1 MSKIKKIYIISHTHT
16 DIGYTDYQDVIFRQ
30 QSEFIDQAIE
40 LCEKTS
46 DYPAKAQYKW
56 TCEVSSFVEK
66 YLNESSE
73 KQIERFLKL
82 HKAGRMAVCG
92 MQYNWTPMLSRSSMI
107 RSLYPIER
115 LRKNY
120 GINIS
125 SAMQCDVNGAAW
137 QWADLL
143 PSVGIKAMTM
153 SINIHRGA
161 RPQPDLNAF
170 WWEGPGKNKL
180 LVYNG
185 PHYLYGIFR
194 YGLDSL
200 ENAEKT
206 LPEVIEKFE
215 HNKDYPYDF
224 IYAQITHPA
233 RVDNNPPFAPI
244 SDIISKWNE
253 KHTDLKLE
261 FITTDD
267 FTDTL
272 YNEYADKIPTWRGD
286 WTDWWADGVASSSYE
301 TAVNRN
307 TEALLPGLDLISTQ
321 VENIDSKLI
330 QEAYHQVSLYDE
342 HSWGSFASVRRP
354 HSVLTRAQY
363 NRKANF
369 AYNGFALTH
378 ELLTKAGRKLA
389 KQISNVIPEGEQWRR
404 WGQYFVSKS
413 SENNKNDR
421 FLIVNP
427 LSWEQNIRW
436 PIPPDIGG
444 QSPHAFL
451 EAYLVDNYRDPV
463 PLETKQIPGFILE
476 EHLPAFGYSI
486 IEPQKQQI
494 PKHARADKNIIENK
508 WYKIEIAPESG
519 ALKSWFDKEIGK
531 ELAGQSGTWQLG
543 QYVYESV
550 DSPKDRNA
558 IFELDFDREDFGVRH
573 KDTPFIRETA
583 TNAIINPGI
592 ITFTDTNIEIV
603 ITAPGAK
610 NIKVK
615 YSLPHDK
622 KALNIDMIIDKK
634 ANISAE
640 AVYVMFPFNL
650 KNHKYH
656 MDLNGIPLEPEKE
669 QINGSCRDWYGIQ
682 NWVEVSDKETSITVV
697 PVDAPLVQLG
707 GITTGH
713 WAKEL
718 KRGKAEIVSWPI
730 HNHWDTNFKAYQEGE
745 LLFRYSLTSSNKYK
759 SELSSKFASETI
771 VPPIIVRVPGASC
784 IGKSGQ
790 FLKVTPDGKIDIKL
804 KKAEDGKGIIIH
816 AFNFTE
822 KTQNIKLEFVHHL
835 QSVNRCSPLEKNE
848 ETLII
853 NDNSFEMALKSHE
866 FICYRIL

>member
-1 MSKIKKIYIISHTHT
+1 MNKIKKIYIISHTHT
-16 DIGYTDYQDVIFRQ
+16 DIGYTDYQDVVLRQ
-30 QSEFIDQAIE
+30 QSDFIDQAIE

-46 DYPAKAQYKW
+46 DYPFEAQYKW

-92 MQYNWTPMLSRSSMI
+92 MQYNWTPMLSRPSMI

-120 GINIS
+120 GISIT

-143 PSVGIKAMTM
+143 PSVGVKAMTM

-170 WWEGPGKNKL
+170 WWQGQGNNKL

-200 ENAEKT
+200 ENAEKA
-206 LPEVIEKFE
+206 LPEVIKKFE
-215 HNKDYPYDF
+215 NNNDYPYDF

-244 SDIISKWNE
+244 SDIICKWNE
-253 KHTDLKLE
+253 KHSNPKLE
-261 FITTDD
+261 FVTADD
-267 FTDTL
+267 FTNIL
-272 YNEYADKIPTWRGD
+272 YNDYADKIPIWKGD

-307 TEALLPGLDLISTQ
+307 TEALLPELDLISTQ
-321 VENIDSKLI
+321 VEDVDSKLI

-354 HSVLTRAQY
+354 HSVFTHAQY

-369 AYNGFALTH
+369 AYNGFALAH

-389 KQISNVIPEGEQWRR
+389 KQISNVTPEGEQWRR
-404 WGQYFVSKS
+404 WGQYFISKS
-413 SENNKNDR
+413 SEDNKNNR

-427 LSWEQNIRW
+427 LSWGQNIRW

-451 EAYLVDNYRDPV
+451 EAYLVDNFRDPA
-463 PLETKQIPGFILE
+463 PLETQQLPDHILE
-476 EHLPAFGYSI
+476 KYLPAFGYSI
-486 IEPQKQQI
+486 IEPKKIQI
-494 PKHARADKNIIENK
+494 PDDAKVEINIIENR
-508 WYKIEIAPESG
+508 WYKIEINPCTG
-519 ALKSWFDKEIGK
+519 ALKSWLDKEIGR
-531 ELAGQSGTWQLG
+531 ELADQKGSWNLG
-543 QYVYESV
+543 QYIYEWV
-550 DSPKDRNA
+550 DHPKDRNA

-573 KDTPFIRETA
+573 KDTPFVRETA
-583 TNAIINPGI
+583 TDVMITPGVI
-592 ITFTDTNIEIV
+592 SCTDTNIEVEI
-603 ITAPGAK
+603 IAPGAK
-610 NIKVK
+610 KIKVR
-615 YSLPHDK
+615 YSLLHDR
-622 KALNIDMIIDKK
+622 KALNIDMIIDKT

-650 KNHKYH
+650 KTHNYH
-656 MDLNGIPLEPEKE
+656 MDLNGIPLEPDIE
-669 QINGSCRDWYGIQ
+669 QLNGSCRDWYGIQ
-682 NWVEVSDKETSITVV
+682 NWVEVSDADTSITVV
-697 PVDAPLVQLG
+697 PIDAPLVQLG

-713 WAKEL
+713 WAKKL
-718 KRGKAEIVSWPI
+718 KKENAVIVSWPI

-745 LLFRYSLTSSNKYK
+745 LLFRYSLTSNPKYK
-759 SELSSKFASETI
+759 PEQSSRFAAETI
-771 VPPIIVRVPGASC
+771 AAPIIVRVPGADC
-784 IGKSGQ
+784 IGKNGQ
-790 FLKVTPDGKIDIKL
+790 FLKVTPEGNADIKL
-804 KKAEDGKGIIIH
+804 KKAEDGNGIIIH
-816 AFNFTE
+816 AFNFTD
-822 KTQNIKLEFVHHL
+822 KKQKINLEFVHQF
-835 QSVNRCSPLEKNE
+835 QSVYKCTPTENGLEKLLTE
-848 ETLII
+848 Q
-853 NDNSFEMALKSHE
+853 NSFEIELKSNE
-866 FICYRIL
+866 FSCFRVN